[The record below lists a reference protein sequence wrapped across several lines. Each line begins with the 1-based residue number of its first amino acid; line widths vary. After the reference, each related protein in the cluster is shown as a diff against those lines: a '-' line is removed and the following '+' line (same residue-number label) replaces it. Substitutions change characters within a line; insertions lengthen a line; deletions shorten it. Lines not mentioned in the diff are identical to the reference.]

1 MIGKVVKLKV
11 DCLGNK
17 AGTLGVV
24 FNDYGDGYQAIFE
37 NGDYD
42 GFSTVNT
49 MPNGQVEADYFLEVI
64 GQDTLLSDYEF
75 KSVMKVSWDYDSG
88 VFAHIWKKEAE

>member
-37 NGDYD
+37 NGNYD
-42 GFSTVNT
+42 GFSTVSR
-49 MPNGQVEADYFLEVI
+49 MPNGQIESNYFLEVI
-64 GQDTLLSDYEF
+64 GQDTLLSTYMF
-75 KSVMKVSWDYDSG
+75 KSVMKVSWDYNSG
-88 VFAHIWKKEAE
+88 VFDHIWKKEGK